1 MSGFG
6 SEGPPRERRGFRGT
20 AENAKTVLCTRFTSP
35 EGCRFGDRCNF
46 AHGDTELRPRPPRG
60 TSPRGSGNR
69 DPWAANQDPLG
80 PQGGNGGGS
89 EQQEPNEEYRLWSGG
104 GRGGG
109 GGYVN
114 GTPAGPGSG
123 GAAGDYKL
131 WSGRGGGGY
140 GGIGGPGASQGAG
153 QPGVGAGAGGPTAGA
168 GGQGN
173 DEEYRL
179 WGNKS
184 WGGNGVG
191 SNGGE
196 YPGAAGQPAFVASD
210 NHGVSN
216 AWANK
221 NDNSTSDGTTGAE
234 AAGASSHG
242 WTTHCA
248 PDGHCYYYNTKT
260 GVSQWERP
268 MEMDFPMSKS

>member
-60 TSPRGSGNR
+60 TSPRGGNRFGQSGFAGAGSGNR
-69 DPWAANQDPLG
+69 DPWAANQDALG

-89 EQQEPNEEYRLWSGG
+89 EQQEPNEEYRLWSA

-109 GGYVN
+109 GGYGN

-153 QPGVGAGAGGPTAGA
+153 QPGVGVGAGGPAAGA
-168 GGQGN
+168 GGQ
-173 DEEYRL
+173 
-179 WGNKS
+179 
-184 WGGNGVG
+184 
-191 SNGGE
+191 
-196 YPGAAGQPAFVASD
+196 
-210 NHGVSN
+210 
-216 AWANK
+216 
-221 NDNSTSDGTTGAE
+221 GAE